1 MMIMEVM
8 RRGYSV
14 ISVGGPF
21 DVRPHVLWEEPSFPR
36 AECPAHSVVVGEW
49 VRVAQPQKGL
59 RLADTGPHSRTVL
72 TNKFVLK
79 SHLRTFYEDC
89 GIHQFLLILDLCVGD
104 RGYALAP
111 WLLTPLTNPQTP
123 QEILFNQMHARS
135 RSTIERTIGM
145 LKGRWMCLDTEP
157 QPREDVRPEA
167 MMGPDC
173 RHAVHVRA

>member
-1 MMIMEVM
+1 MAKKKLPCPLPSPVRLI
-8 RRGYSV
+8 
-14 ISVGGPF
+14 GP
-21 DVRPHVLWEEPSFPR
+21 D
-36 AECPAHSVVVGEW
+36 
-49 VRVAQPQKGL
+49 
-59 RLADTGPHSRTVL
+59 SRNVL

-135 RSTIERTIGM
+135 RSTIERTIGI

-157 QPREDVRPEA
+157 QPLEDVRPDA

-173 RHAVHVRA
+173 RHAVHV

>member
-1 MMIMEVM
+1 MSALLYQSGFI
-8 RRGYSV
+8 
-14 ISVGGPF
+14 GP
-21 DVRPHVLWEEPSFPR
+21 D
-36 AECPAHSVVVGEW
+36 
-49 VRVAQPQKGL
+49 
-59 RLADTGPHSRTVL
+59 SRNVL

-135 RSTIERTIGM
+135 RSTIERTIGI

-157 QPREDVRPEA
+157 QPREDVRPDA

-173 RHAVHVRA
+173 RHTVHV